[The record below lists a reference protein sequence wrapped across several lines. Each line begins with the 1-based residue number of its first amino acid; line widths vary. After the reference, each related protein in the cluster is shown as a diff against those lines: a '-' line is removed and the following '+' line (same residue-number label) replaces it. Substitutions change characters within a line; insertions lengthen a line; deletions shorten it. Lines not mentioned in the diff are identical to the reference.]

1 MSDFT
6 GVRGTVWF
14 RALSGQAS
22 PMPGDPKSV
31 LTADAPLGN
40 DQARFLCVV
49 PDPHARFP
57 CARHGEVGLEEG
69 YALATRVREIIELD
83 KNTTKRPIV
92 AIVDVKSQA
101 YGRREETAA
110 IFLAATAAADA
121 YGSARL
127 AGHPVITLVVGQA
140 FSGAFL
146 THGYQ
151 ANRILAFDD
160 DGVIIHAMHKEAA
173 ARVTL
178 RSVQELE
185 KLAREITP
193 MSYDIRDYAKLG
205 LLHKLLHVDNP
216 ENPTQQEIHDVK
228 GELVSAIEDARNSP
242 VDLRNRLESKGA
254 LEMRKASLRVRSI
267 LAAQWVERQII

>member
-6 GVRGTVWF
+6 GLRGTVWF

-22 PMPGDPKSV
+22 SMPGDPKSV
-31 LTADAPLGN
+31 LTSDAPLGS

-69 YALATRVREIIELD
+69 YALATRVSEVIELD

-110 IFLAATAAADA
+110 IFLAAAAAADA

-173 ARVTL
+173 ARITL
-178 RSVQELE
+178 RSVAELE
-185 KLAREITP
+185 KLAREIAP

-216 ENPTQQEIHDVK
+216 ENPTPQEIHDVK
-228 GELVSAIEDARNSP
+228 GELVSAIEDARKSP
-242 VDLRNRLESKGA
+242 VDLSNRLESREA
-254 LEMRKASLRVRSI
+254 LETRKASLRVRSA
-267 LAAQWVERQII
+267 LAEQWAGR